1 MIPFSKNKQHNTKKM
16 LKKCNRVTAVTAK
29 KHQYI

>member
-1 MIPFSKNKQHNTKKM
+1 MIPFSENKQHNATKV